1 MKFLL
6 MKNTQLQMDVI
17 LHVLDY
23 VLMRVTVDVKDYVPL
38 LAQLLVVTTALV
50 DVNQLMALLLPIAW
64 IKVIMILALV
74 PLILELLVILTLL
87 VIAIMAA
94 VVVLEIAQML
104 AMENVVA
111 LVLAHAAGVVLL
123 TVVLE

>member
-6 MKNTQLQMDVI
+6 MKNTQLRMDVI

-23 VLMRVTVDVKDYVPL
+23 VLMRVIVDVKAYVPL

-50 DVNQLMALLLPIAW
+50 DVNRLMALLPPIVGV
-64 IKVIMILALV
+64 KVIVILVLV

-87 VIAIMAA
+87 VIAIM
-94 VVVLEIAQML
+94 VVVGVPVTVQML
-104 AMENVVA
+104 AVESVVA
-111 LVLAHAAGVVLL
+111 HVLAHAVGQELL